1 MKDIENILQTAG
13 NAEIKI
19 PNKIENNINYT
30 LNNIEKFHNKSPIL
44 KKLQF
49 KLIPTLVFGIIS
61 FAGVCFASSY
71 VIKNYFAKNEGL
83 STAIDNDYVINNASE
98 YVESNGIKIKIEQ
111 LVLDDYNLEII
122 CNIKL
127 DENNYYLENLYKFR
141 FKDILVMDENKNV
154 LYAEYENQEDFYKYC
169 KENNLDKGTYGTG
182 FSNGSYTGKILNKN
196 DNNLN
201 FSFYTT
207 ADKFPNSKNLYI
219 KFNTIYLYY
228 QDSSLNKSLKGTWNL
243 TVDLEKLQ
251 EERDTIEYLV
261 ENINDDKTV
270 VTKASLTMANMKIE
284 LITDS
289 DKIDFKKLQNRE
301 LGKTNVSDLIPF
313 YETYLETEDGKKF
326 FLTTTGE
333 NGYETLEDGKIRY
346 YATYNYTYFNKSERV
361 KIVLPTN
368 NNNEI
373 IIELKSKS

>member
-1 MKDIENILQTAG
+1 M
-13 NAEIKI
+13 
-19 PNKIENNINYT
+19 
-30 LNNIEKFHNKSPIL
+30 
-44 KKLQF
+44 
-49 KLIPTLVFGIIS
+49 
-61 FAGVCFASSY
+61 
-71 VIKNYFAKNEGL
+71 
-83 STAIDNDYVINNASE
+83 
-98 YVESNGIKIKIEQ
+98 
-111 LVLDDYNLEII
+111 
-122 CNIKL
+122 
-127 DENNYYLENLYKFR
+127 
-141 FKDILVMDENKNV
+141 
-154 LYAEYENQEDFYKYC
+154 
-169 KENNLDKGTYGTG
+169 
-182 FSNGSYTGKILNKN
+182 
-196 DNNLN
+196 N

-207 ADKFPNSKNLYI
+207 ADKFPNSKKLYI

-313 YETYLETEDGKKF
+313 YETYLETEEGKKF
-326 FLTTTGE
+326 FLTTTGG

-346 YATYNYTYFNKSERV
+346 YATYNYTYFNKSEKI

-373 IIELKSKS
+373 IIELKSK